1 MRVEGQRRIAQ
12 QQRFVGHDVALPS
25 RVAGRGGRGRCRRAG
40 RGRLAI
46 HDVVLFFDRGDIA
59 TANAMADRHETEL
72 ARAALLFADI
82 EDARFARDAFTDD
95 HRRGK
100 AQTPAGPHAARQ
112 AEFRQEAAFPW
123 MPVLG
128 DERLPHDRPE
138 ENPVPQGRKRVALVR
153 RGIVIE
159 RGGERRDGGGRD
171 DIGGAFRLHGVVS
184 VAGPA
189 SESWLDKEDF
199 KEMFRGVE
207 IPVSCAGHR
216 ANLLRPVR
224 RNQ

>member
-12 QQRFVGHDVALPS
+12 QQRFVGHDVALPL
-25 RVAGRGGRGRCRRAG
+25 RVAG

-95 HRRGK
+95 HRRAK
-100 AQTPAGPHAARQ
+100 AQTPAGPHASRQ
-112 AEFRQEAAFPW
+112 AEFRQKAAFPW

-138 ENPVPQGRKRVALVR
+138 ENPVPQGRKRVAFVR

-171 DIGGAFRLHGVVS
+171 DIGGAFRFHGVVS
-184 VAGPA
+184 VAGAGQRILVDRQTLRKCFAEWQYPFHVPGRGSTCSRLPA
-189 SESWLDKEDF
+189 SGPRHD
-199 KEMFRGVE
+199 
-207 IPVSCAGHR
+207 P
-216 ANLLRPVR
+216 
-224 RNQ
+224 